1 MRALNYLGSKAR
13 LAKWV
18 QSFFPSHALYVEPFG
33 GSAGVLLNK
42 PRSKVE
48 VYNDLDGEVVN
59 FFRVLQDPGTLAV
72 LFRRLRLTPYARAE
86 LDKAWQSEAKDP
98 VERAW
103 RLFVRSW
110 LSFGAR
116 GAVADASPGFNCAR
130 TGLKCLPC
138 AKYTHAIDSLH
149 AVAERLQG
157 VAIEC
162 KDALEVMRYCDSPD
176 ALHYLDPPYN
186 ADGIAGYRG
195 DVDHE
200 ALLEVC
206 QTLKGYCVLSGYQ
219 SDLYAGRL
227 AGWHVETLQARTFR
241 AKAVTECLWLSPRT
255 WEALQKEKRRAPMP
269 LLRLCQPLCG

>member
-1 MRALNYLGSKAR
+1 MKALNYLGSKVR

-18 QSFFPSHALYVEPFG
+18 QSFFPHHLLYVESFG
-33 GSAGVLLNK
+33 GGAGVLLNK

-98 VERAW
+98 VDRAW

-116 GAVADASPGFNCAR
+116 GAVAKRTLGFNCSR
-130 TGLKCLPC
+130 LSLGCLPC
-138 AKYTHAIDSLH
+138 AKYQTAVDSLH
-149 AVAERLQG
+149 AVADRLRG
-157 VAIEC
+157 VTIEC
-162 KDALEVMRYCDSPD
+162 RDALEVMRYCDSPD
-176 ALHYLDPPYN
+176 TLHYLDPPYN
-186 ADGIAGYRG
+186 ADSIAGYRN
-195 DVDHE
+195 DADHE

-206 QTLKGYCVLSGYQ
+206 QSLKGYCVISGYA
-219 SDLYAGRL
+219 SGLYAERL
-227 AGWHVETLQARTFR
+227 ADWHAETKDSR
-241 AKAVTECLWLSPRT
+241 AFGNKPVTECLWISPRT
-255 WEALQKEKRRAPMP
+255 WEALQKERRRAPMP
-269 LLRLCQPLCG
+269 LLRLCQPLRG